1 MIISTKILELFGIK
15 NKNYASLNYMTK
27 LKDITI
33 RQFKFILHT
42 LVSLVSKKYK
52 KNKC

>member
-15 NKNYASLNYMTK
+15 NKNYALLNYMTK

-33 RQFKFILHT
+33 RQFRFILHT
-42 LVSLVSKKYK
+42 LVSKKYK